1 MLTLRCVSV
10 LFKGKRL
17 LSSLNLHLSPGEL
30 CVLVG
35 GNGVGKSSLAS
46 ALAADSRYAVGGVVN
61 FRGANVSGA
70 ASLAIARLGVFMAFQ
85 HPVEIPGVMF
95 VHFIKLAAS
104 KLNAELLTTLPS
116 KLSALTTF
124 LNLPV
129 GLLYRP
135 VNVGFSGGEAR
146 LFELVQMVALEPKL
160 CVLDETDSGLDR
172 ERLQRYADLVLAFGV
187 SSRIVLVITHNANVI
202 RMLEPDSA
210 YYLTSADFVNIR
222 RALFA
227 V

>member
-1 MLTLRCVSV
+1 MLALCCVSV

-17 LSSLNLHLSPGEL
+17 LSSLNLRLSPGEL

-35 GNGVGKSSLAS
+35 RNGVGKSSLAN
-46 ALAADSRYAVGGVVN
+46 ALVADGRYGVDGIVN
-61 FRGANVSGA
+61 FRGADVSNA
-70 ASLAIARLGVFMAFQ
+70 AGLAIARLGVFLAFQ

-95 VHFIKLAAS
+95 IHFIKLAVG
-104 KLNAELLTTLPS
+104 KLNAGLLKTLPS

-124 LNLPV
+124 LSLPV
-129 GLLYRP
+129 SLLYRP

-146 LFELVQMVALEPKL
+146 MFELVQMVALEPKL

-172 ERLQRYADLVLAFGV
+172 ERLQCYASLVLAFGK
-187 SSRIVLVITHNANVI
+187 SSRVVLVVTHNVSVI
-202 RMLEPDSA
+202 RMLAPDSV
-210 YYLTSADFVNIR
+210 YYLTHAGFVNIR
-222 RALFA
+222 RALYI

>member
-30 CVLVG
+30 CVVVG
-35 GNGVGKSSLAS
+35 RNGAGKSSLAN
-46 ALAADSRYAVGGVVN
+46 ALVADGRYVVGGVVN
-61 FRGANVSGA
+61 FRGANVSNA
-70 ASLAIARLGVFMAFQ
+70 AGLAIARLGVFLAFQ

-95 VHFIKLAAS
+95 VHFIKLAVS
-104 KLNAELLTTLPS
+104 KLNAELLITLPA

-146 LFELVQMVALEPKL
+146 MFELIQMVALEPKL

-172 ERLQRYADLVLAFGV
+172 ERVRCYASLVLAFGE
-187 SSRIVLVITHNANVI
+187 SSRVVLVITHNVSVVS
-202 RMLEPDSA
+202 MLAPDSV
-210 YYLTSADFVNIR
+210 YYLTGADFVNIR
-222 RALFA
+222 RALYI

>member
-35 GNGVGKSSLAS
+35 RNGAGKSSLAN
-46 ALAADSRYAVGGVVN
+46 ALVADGRYVVGGVVN
-61 FRGANVSGA
+61 FRGANISKA
-70 ASLAIARLGVFMAFQ
+70 AGLVIARLGVFLAFQ

-95 VHFIKLAAS
+95 IHFIKLAVS
-104 KLNAELLTTLPS
+104 KLNAELLTTLPA

-124 LNLPV
+124 LNLSV

-146 LFELVQMVALEPKL
+146 MFELIQMVALEPKL
-160 CVLDETDSGLDR
+160 CVLDEADSGLDR
-172 ERLQRYADLVLAFGV
+172 ERVQCYASLVLAFAE
-187 SSRIVLVITHNANVI
+187 SSRVVLVITHSVSVVS
-202 RMLEPDSA
+202 MLAPDSV
-210 YYLTSADFVNIR
+210 YYLTDAGFVNIR
-222 RALFA
+222 SALYI

>member
-10 LFKGKRL
+10 AFKGKRL

-35 GNGVGKSSLAS
+35 RNGVGKSSLVN
-46 ALAADSRYAVGGVVN
+46 ALVADGRYVVGGAVN
-61 FRGANVSGA
+61 FRGTDVSMA
-70 ASLAIARLGVFMAFQ
+70 AGLAIARLGLFLAFQ

-104 KLNAELLTTLPS
+104 KLNAELLMTLPS
-116 KLSALTTF
+116 KLSALTAF
-124 LNLPV
+124 LSLPV
-129 GLLYRP
+129 GLLYRA

-146 LFELVQMVALEPKL
+146 LFELIQMVALEPKL

-172 ERLQRYADLVLAFGV
+172 ERVRCYASLVLAFGA
-187 SSRIVLVITHNANVI
+187 SSRVVLVVTHNVSVI
-202 RMLEPDSA
+202 RMLAPDSV
-210 YYLTSADFVNIR
+210 YCLTSAGFVSVR
-222 RALFA
+222 RALYI